1 MPGGNIMKLQQLR
14 FFDAICRHDLNV
26 TAAAKALFTSQPG
39 VSRQVRMLEDELGVT
54 LFQRQGK
61 SLVALTPAGEEV
73 LIRVKRAL
81 KEIENISAVS
91 KELSEDKQGQLNIAT
106 THTQARYVLP
116 AVIKAFHQ
124 RFPEIKVNLHQGT
137 SQQNIQSIREG
148 ETDFTIAS
156 GNIVDEKQL
165 VKFDCF
171 KWQRYVVVPKDHKL
185 AQKEQLTLEELSKE
199 PLIVYVYND
208 KENSSLVKAFRAA
221 GLEFQIVF
229 TARDSDV
236 IKTYVRSGLGVG
248 IIASMAFEP
257 ELDHDLVALETKDI
271 LPLCSTWI
279 AFQPSLYLRQY
290 MHEFISLFAPH
301 VSQNQVQTAIDKE
314 NANIDPQKQG
324 LPVHAMWHI

>member
-1 MPGGNIMKLQQLR
+1 MKLQQLR
-14 FFDAICRHDLNV
+14 FFDAVCKHDLNV

-61 SLVALTPAGEEV
+61 SLVALTVAGEEV
-73 LIRVKRAL
+73 LVRVKRAL
-81 KEIENISAVS
+81 KEIENIAAVS

-137 SQQNIQSIREG
+137 SEQNIQSIREG

-156 GNIVDEKQL
+156 GNIADDKQL
-165 VKFDCF
+165 VKIDCF
-171 KWQRYVVVPKDHKL
+171 KWQRYVVVPKDHRLAEKPELKL
-185 AQKEQLTLEELSKE
+185 EDLAKE

-208 KENSSLVKAFRAA
+208 KENSSLVQAFRQA
-221 GLEFQIVF
+221 GLDYQIVF

-248 IIASMAFEP
+248 IIASMAYEP
-257 ELDHDLVALETKDI
+257 ELDKDLVALETKDI

-279 AFQPSLYLRQY
+279 AFQPSLYLRRF
-290 MHEFISLFAPH
+290 MHEFIQLFAPH
-301 VSQNQVQTAIDKE
+301 VSKHQVQEAIDRE
-314 NANIDPQKQG
+314 NAQVDPQKQA
-324 LPVHAMWHI
+324 LPIHAIWQI